1 MSFCGLAWE
10 YYGPSLFR
18 KGGQATFNL
27 SCFRIQSKIND
38 HQFYDP
44 RHRYNTY
51 RAGTGGKIHYEKYIL
66 STMSTNIKTIEKCED
81 KRQWFG
87 ETFFGQLKSNNA
99 GYGERMEEKN
109 ECFLLTGIISDASS
123 GMIWQPA
130 LCVPNEQ
137 HIQVS
142 NFPPLSTKFLTLWVM
157 ILLLIWKKK
166 EKIELY
172 QFAD

>member
-1 MSFCGLAWE
+1 
-10 YYGPSLFR
+10 
-18 KGGQATFNL
+18 
-27 SCFRIQSKIND
+27 
-38 HQFYDP
+38 
-44 RHRYNTY
+44 
-51 RAGTGGKIHYEKYIL
+51 
-66 STMSTNIKTIEKCED
+66 
-81 KRQWFG
+81 
-87 ETFFGQLKSNNA
+87 
-99 GYGERMEEKN
+99 MEEKN